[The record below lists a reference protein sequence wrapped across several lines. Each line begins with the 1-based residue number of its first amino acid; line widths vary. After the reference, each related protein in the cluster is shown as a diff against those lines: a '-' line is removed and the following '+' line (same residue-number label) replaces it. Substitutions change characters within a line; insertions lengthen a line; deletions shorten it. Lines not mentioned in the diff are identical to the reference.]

1 MVKWN
6 WMAGAGVGAGLM
18 AGSAQAENPVRADRV
33 WLGSVSGAEGAGI
46 YVSGFDPDSGALGK
60 PRLVAKLKNAGFQVL
75 SPDGKR
81 LYSICE
87 MDGGEAGVTAFRVK
101 KDGGLVEMNRRAT
114 GGKGVCFVGL
124 DKTGRC
130 VLAANYG
137 DGTVASFP
145 VLKDG
150 VLGERRSF
158 HRHSGS
164 GPNKKRQDGPHA
176 HSIYAG
182 PDNRYAYSPDLGIDK
197 VMIYRL
203 VAENG
208 KLTPA
213 GAADL
218 PPGSG
223 PRHMKFS
230 PDGRFAYVLN
240 ELSLTVAV
248 FERDAE
254 TGALDRLR
262 VVPVLPK
269 DAETEGMTCS
279 EIQVSLDGKSL
290 YTANRDT
297 AGHGR
302 DSLSVLAVGDGGEL
316 ALLQTLPAEVE
327 IPRHINLDPGG
338 GWLLACGQK
347 SGGISVFQ
355 VDRETGKLRFSGKKV
370 KLPGPKC
377 ATFGVGGSQDKM

>member
-18 AGSAQAENPVRADRV
+18 AGSAQADDPVRADRV
-33 WLGSVSGAEGAGI
+33 WFGSAGPGDDAGI
-46 YVSGFDPDSGALGK
+46 YVAGFDPSTGALGE
-60 PRLVAKLKNAGFQVL
+60 PRLVAKLKNAGFQAL

-81 LYSICE
+81 LYSVCE
-87 MDGGEAGVTAFRVK
+87 MDGGEAGVAAFRVK
-101 KDGGLVEMNRRAT
+101 NDGGLVELNRRAT

-137 DGTVASFP
+137 DGTVSSFP

-150 VLGERRSF
+150 VLGECRSF
-158 HRHSGS
+158 HRHAGG
-164 GPNKKRQDGPHA
+164 GPNKKRQKGPHA

-182 PDNRYAYSPDLGIDK
+182 PENRFAYASDLGIDK

-203 VAENG
+203 SAEHG
-208 KLTPA
+208 RLTPA

-230 PDGRFAYVLN
+230 ADGHFAYVLN
-240 ELSLTVAV
+240 ELSLTGAV
-248 FERDAE
+248 FGRNRE

-269 DAETEGMTCS
+269 DADADGITCS
-279 EIQVSLDGKSL
+279 EILVSPDGKFL
-290 YTANRDT
+290 YTGNRDT
-297 AGHGR
+297 AGRGR
-302 DSLSVLAVGDGGEL
+302 DSLSVLAAGEDGKL
-316 ALLQTLPAEVE
+316 SLIQTLPAEIE
-327 IPRHINLDPGG
+327 IPRHINMDPAG
-338 GWLLACGQK
+338 GWLLVCGQK
-347 SGGISVFQ
+347 SGEISVFQ
-355 VDRETGKLRFSGKKV
+355 VDGDSGRLRFTGKKL
-370 KLPGPKC
+370 KLPAPKC
-377 ATFGVGGSQDKM
+377 ATFGSPLAPR